1 MTNRLLTSQDPEA
14 IQLVN
19 ALGLEGHRVHSLK
32 FELVAGNLALLT
44 VESYVEE
51 QGAEAF
57 VEFFQQF
64 NLVPKEPSE

>member
-44 VESYVEE
+44 VESCVEE
-51 QGAEAF
+51 QGGRGLCGILPAVQPRTKGAF
-57 VEFFQQF
+57 
-64 NLVPKEPSE
+64 